1 MTTPKIDRDRTC
13 SAVLLRPLVAVGL
26 SLINFSAV
34 GDVRS
39 IYSDRADNKIFSARI
54 EISGPISKADLQK
67 LVKLIPYAIE
77 SSLAKKNNSVVARPV
92 VLLNSLGGD
101 LNAAMEMGR
110 ILRKHFSWTMVA
122 SGAECSSSCIL
133 LLAGG
138 ATRHAYGDTLRL
150 GIHRHRYDANTF
162 SRLSPTA
169 AKEKYDQQLVMIRDY
184 LGQMGI
190 SDALFIEMSQI
201 SSGSIKYLSRAR
213 ADELNLL
220 GDDPAWVEWFRSK
233 EIQRFGDTWVR
244 ARDVYIACLNEGRP
258 VSECPAPP
266 PLPKPQ

>member
-1 MTTPKIDRDRTC
+1 MIAQRIDRTC
-13 SAVLLRPLVAVGL
+13 SVVLLRAPVAVGL
-26 SLINFSAV
+26 SLIAFSAA

-39 IYSDRADNKIFSARI
+39 IYSDRSDNIIFSARI
-54 EISGPISKADLQK
+54 EISGLITKADVEK

-77 SSLAKKNNSVVARPV
+77 SSLAKTNNSVVVRPV
-92 VLLNSLGGD
+92 VLLNSPGGD

-138 ATRHAYGDTLRL
+138 ATRTAFGDTLRL
-150 GIHRHRYDANTF
+150 GIHRHRYDANAF

-184 LGQMGI
+184 LGEMGI
-190 SDALFIEMSQI
+190 SDALFIEMSQV
-201 SSGSIKYLSRAR
+201 SSGGVKYLSRGR

-220 GDDPAWVEWFRSK
+220 GDDPAFMEWVRSK
-233 EIQRFGDTWVR
+233 EIQKFGDTWIR
-244 ARDVYIACLNEGRP
+244 ERDIYIACLNEGRP

-266 PLPKPQ
+266 SLSKPR